1 MIKNIVFDIGMVLVD
16 FRYVDYCRD
25 LGFDEDT
32 VQKLVNAMVLSPD
45 WNTLDM
51 GIISQ
56 EELIARFKNENPEIE
71 KEIDLFWEDLTEIV
85 RSFPRSR
92 EWLSDL
98 KASGYNIYLLTN
110 YPEEMFALHCKTQ
123 FDFLGYTDG
132 MVVSSHVKL
141 TKPDSR
147 IYECLLSKYG
157 IEASESV
164 FLDDRADNTAAAA
177 ALGFKTITVTDQ
189 ETAIAELEKT
199 LLSDRS
205 EDI

>member
-16 FRYVDYCRD
+16 FRYMDYCRD
-25 LGFDEDT
+25 LGFDEET
-32 VQKLVNAMVLSPD
+32 VHKLVNAMILSPD

-56 EELIARFKNENPEIE
+56 EELIERFKNDNPDLEREIAV
-71 KEIDLFWEDLTEIV
+71 FWRDLTEIV
-85 RSFPRSR
+85 HSFPSSKK
-92 EWLSDL
+92 WLSDL
-98 KASGYNIYLLTN
+98 KSRGYNIYLLTN

-123 FDFLGYTDG
+123 FDFLGYADG

-157 IEASESV
+157 INANESI
-164 FLDDRADNTAAAA
+164 FLDDKAVNTAAAA
-177 ALGFKTITVTDQ
+177 ALGFATITVTDQ
-189 ETAIAELEKT
+189 ESAIIELDR
-199 LLSDRS
+199 LLMKDRS
-205 EDI
+205 EN